1 MGEFIVIHSNVEEVN
16 DNHVVKA
23 LEANLAIIRFDLD
36 RRVAYVNDIFA
47 NSMSYTKNEMY
58 GMYHKDLC
66 FPAFVKSPDYE
77 KFWRDLL
84 RGKSVQDKIERMDS
98 NGDKVWLEATFM
110 PVFSEDGR
118 RVISITKVATNITK
132 RQNSITTVVD
142 ELKKMAEGLTHRAEI
157 GIERSEELLVSVDK
171 IAVESSGNMKTLAD
185 LHVHAEKIQSVVRTV
200 REIASQTN
208 LLAINAAI
216 EAARAGE
223 YGRGFDV
230 VAKEVRKL
238 SSRVAESIS
247 EVRNSV
253 EAITNEIA
261 NISGGTNR
269 AQESTNQCQQQIKVA
284 VNDFMAIA
292 TAAAELDSK
301 SLEVSK
307 II

>member
-1 MGEFIVIHSNVEEVN
+1 MIHSNVEEVN
-16 DNHVVKA
+16 DNLVVKA

-66 FPAFVKSPDYE
+66 FPAFVNSSDYE
-77 KFWRDLL
+77 KFWRNLL

-98 NGDKVWLEATFM
+98 NGKKVWLEATFM

-132 RQNSITTVVD
+132 RQNSITAVVD
-142 ELKKMAEGLTHRAEI
+142 ELKQMAEGLTHRAEI

-253 EAITNEIA
+253 EAITKEIA